1 MERRAE
7 MLNFWAHEQV
17 FCRVRV
23 INLDFLLGAG
33 SALKSQVSLRW
44 PELLFVAVACTLFM
58 GAVKK
63 RNLKMQGNGFL
74 LFIRNARR
82 LEIWRKWGGLR
93 SPIERTLFVGHLLLE
108 NAM

>member
-1 MERRAE
+1 MC
-7 MLNFWAHEQV
+7 Q
-17 FCRVRV
+17 VRV

-33 SALKSQVSLRW
+33 SALKSRVFLRW
-44 PELLFVAVACTLFM
+44 PELLFAARTLFM

-63 RNLKMQGNGFL
+63 RNLKMQGNGFAW

-82 LEIWRKWGGLR
+82 LEIRKWGVLK
-93 SPIERTLFVGHLLLE
+93 SPVRCTLFVGHLLLE